1 MMKQGDRILLNRTL
15 AQDIMSL
22 RHNYFDSRIKT
33 YLAISFS
40 FLVAVFVQL
49 IRDFS
54 KNYDLKPRVRVQR

>member
-1 MMKQGDRILLNRTL
+1 MKRGDTILLNRTL

-22 RHNYFDSRIKT
+22 RHNYFDSKT

-40 FLVAVFVQL
+40 FLVAIFVQL
-49 IRDFS
+49 IRDFN